1 MMMMMMMLEMV
12 KLKQLMW
19 LAVIN
24 DNSSRD
30 VPGVM
35 AWRAAVTTAA
45 GAAAA
50 PQDCGESSVAM
61 STYGCVNPV
70 PCFTT
75 RVCFALIAFSRIMIP
90 VC

>member
-1 MMMMMMMLEMV
+1 MMMMMLEMV

-24 DNSSRD
+24 DNSSGD

-35 AWRAAVTTAA
+35 AWRAAV
-45 GAAAA
+45 A